1 MAQMTF
7 DGQFSDLQ
15 MKIMS
20 ESALQAIYPE
30 LVRIQDFAKTFSEA
44 ETTPGTAI
52 VVPTYDFSEAAD
64 FDADQNNYCSGVNE
78 ISASH
83 VILDKHIHK
92 AVKVTARDLAETGIN
107 FLKDATTG
115 IASILGRGINKY
127 VFGQMNATNIPLS
140 ATLDLSSKA
149 GATAL
154 YQAAAD
160 NGLDVADSVVVLN
173 PTQFG
178 KLLQH
183 VDFMQYGGTEAI
195 RYGYVPGFVGFK
207 SVVCSTYL
215 PEGVDGVII
224 NRNSLGIA
232 ARTLPVIPGAYPA
245 TWVATDPTSGLPI
258 RFRFF
263 NTLCDGAFNL
273 DGEVVMG
280 TGLFYAGRKAIR
292 LVVGS

>member
-1 MAQMTF
+1 MATMTF
-7 DGQFSDLQ
+7 DGAFSDLQ

-30 LVRIQDFAKTFSEA
+30 LVRISDFAKTFSEA
-44 ETTPGTAI
+44 EATPGTAI
-52 VVPTYDFSEAAD
+52 VVPVYDFSQAAD
-64 FDADQNNYCSGVNE
+64 FNATTNNYCAGENE
-78 ISASH
+78 ISAAN
-83 VILDKHIHK
+83 VQLNKHIHK
-92 AVKVTARDLAETGIN
+92 AVKVTARDIAETGID
-107 FLKDATTG
+107 FLKDATAG
-115 IASILGRGINKY
+115 IASILGRGINSY

-140 ATLDLSSKA
+140 ASINLGTKA

-154 YQAAAD
+154 YQVAAEA
-160 NGLDVADSVVVLN
+160 GLDVADSVVVLN
-173 PTQFG
+173 PAQYA

-232 ARTLPVIPGAYPA
+232 ARTLPVIPGAYPS
-245 TWVATDPTSGLPI
+245 TWIARDEKSGLPI
-258 RFRFF
+258 RFRYF

-273 DGEVVMG
+273 DGEVILG
-280 TGLFYAGRKAIR
+280 TGIFYKGSKAVR
-292 LVVGS
+292 LIAA

>member
-1 MAQMTF
+1 MATMTF

-30 LVRIQDFAKTFSEA
+30 LVRIQDFAKSFSEA
-44 ETTPGTAI
+44 EATPGTAI
-52 VVPTYDFSEAAD
+52 VVPVYDFSEASNFNATSS
-64 FDADQNNYCSGVNE
+64 NYCSGTNE
-78 ISASH
+78 ISASN
-83 VILDKHIHK
+83 VQLSVHIHK
-92 AVKVTARDLAETGIN
+92 AVKVTARDIAETGIN
-107 FLKDATTG
+107 FLKDATAG

-127 VFGQMNATNIPLS
+127 VFGQMTAANLPLS
-140 ATLDLSSKA
+140 ASVNLSSKA
-149 GATAL
+149 GATSL
-154 YQAAAD
+154 YQVAAE

-173 PTQFG
+173 PEEYA

-215 PEGVDGVII
+215 PAGVKGVII
-224 NRNSLGIA
+224 NRNSVGIA
-232 ARTLPVIPGAYPA
+232 GRTLPVIPGAYPS
-245 TWVATDPTSGLPI
+245 TWVTNDPNSGLPI
-258 RFRFF
+258 RWRYF

-273 DGEVVMG
+273 DGEVIIG
-280 TGLFYAGRKAIR
+280 TGIFYNGTKAVR
-292 LVVGS
+292 LV

>member
-1 MAQMTF
+1 MAQLQF

-52 VVPTYDFSEAAD
+52 VVPVYDFSEAAD
-64 FDADQNNYCSGVNE
+64 FNLSSNNYCAGANE
-78 ISASH
+78 ISASS
-83 VILDKHIHK
+83 VLLNKHIHK
-92 AVKVTARDLAETGIN
+92 AVKVTARDIAETGIN
-107 FLKDATTG
+107 FLRDATAG

-127 VFGQMNATNIPLS
+127 VFGQMNATNIPVS
-140 ATLDLSSKA
+140 ASVDLSTKA
-149 GATAL
+149 GATNL
-154 YQAAAD
+154 YKTAAE
-160 NGLDVADSVVVLN
+160 NGLDVGDSVVVLD
-173 PTQFG
+173 PTEYA

-215 PEGVDGVII
+215 PEGVKGVII
-224 NRNSLGIA
+224 NRNSVGIA
-232 ARTLPVIPGAYPA
+232 ARTLPVIPGAYPS
-245 TWVATDPTSGLPI
+245 TWIATDPTSGLPI
-258 RFRFF
+258 RFRYFSS
-263 NTLCDGAFNL
+263 LCDGSFNL

-280 TGLFYAGRKAIR
+280 ASVFYAGSKAVR
-292 LVVGS
+292 LV